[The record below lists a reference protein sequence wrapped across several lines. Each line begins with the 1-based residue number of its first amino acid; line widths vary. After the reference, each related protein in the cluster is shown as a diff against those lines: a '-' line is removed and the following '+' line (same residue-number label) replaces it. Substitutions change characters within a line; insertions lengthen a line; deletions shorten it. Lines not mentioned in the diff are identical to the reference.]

1 MHDESSREKGGA
13 MLRVSIDRI
22 HGTSPITIIESLD
35 AFPVLHKR
43 KSRPKAAFSM
53 TQQAA

>member
-1 MHDESSREKGGA
+1 
-13 MLRVSIDRI
+13 MLRGAIDRI
-22 HGTSPITIIESLD
+22 HGTPPITIIESLD

-43 KSRPKAAFSM
+43 KSRPKAAFAM

>member
-1 MHDESSREKGGA
+1 M
-13 MLRVSIDRI
+13 
-22 HGTSPITIIESLD
+22 TIIEPLD

-43 KSRPKAAFSM
+43 KSRPKAAFRI